1 MAIPASGAPALDAV
15 IDEMLTRLRNRVPL
29 DPPPADPMLPQT
41 SIRLLSVA
49 ERPTG
54 LANRLGNETRGAL
67 GPLSWKGGRLEAS
80 VLFEAWGANP
90 AAADTASLTVHGAL
104 AGARDALRGEGFL
117 RVEGAEFSPAEED
130 TGVGGWRKTAS
141 YRVLYEYRYLDT
153 ERADSLIVRI
163 PAHADPE
170 ELNSPARETTVITGR
185 TVRWDNEE
193 SLLFSVRGPGGVNGL
208 SVLAFIPGAVPGG
221 AVVVRRTF
229 DGAAG
234 PEDVFADLASFLTAV
249 SGPEPASRHAR
260 IDYASLTAFLNDLGA
275 PADSVELG
283 DWDVNTLPDSYQIHT
298 QIFPQAVEL
307 PRFADRFEIVP
318 PAAALDQTAV
328 LYLRAER

>member
-1 MAIPASGAPALDAV
+1 LAIPANGAPALDAV
-15 IDEMLTRLRNRVPL
+15 INEMLTLLRNKVPA
-29 DPPPADPMLPQT
+29 DPPPADPFLPQT

-67 GPLSWKGGRLEAS
+67 GPLAWKGGRLEAS
-80 VLFEAWGANP
+80 VLFQVWASGE
-90 AAADTASLTVHGAL
+90 AAADTAALTVHGAL
-104 AGARDALRGEGFL
+104 SGARDVLRGEGFL
-117 RVEGAEFSPAEED
+117 RVDGAEFSPAEED
-130 TGVGGWRKTAS
+130 AGNWRKTAS
-141 YRVLYEYRYLDT
+141 YRVLYEYKYLDA
-153 ERADSLIVRI
+153 EGADSLIVRI
-163 PAHADPE
+163 TAHADQE
-170 ELNSPARETTVITGR
+170 ELNSPARETTVVTGR

-193 SLLFSVRGPGGVNGL
+193 SLPFSVRGPGGVNGL
-208 SVLAFIPGAVPGG
+208 SVLAFFAGPVPGG

-249 SGPEPASRHAR
+249 SGPESASRHAR
-260 IDYASLTAFLNDLGA
+260 IDYASLTDFLNDLGA
-275 PADSVELG
+275 ASDTVELG
-283 DWDVNTLPDSYQIHT
+283 DWDVDTLPDTYQIHT
-298 QIFPQAVEL
+298 QAFSQTVEL